1 MQFLLRRRMHLA
13 RRALRE
19 ADPAA
24 TTVTAIA
31 MQCGFWELGH
41 CAAEYRTLFKS
52 RRLSPFA
59 GRPKDARNRLSNFR
73 KFWSKVHSVLSIIW
87 IRCDI

>member
-1 MQFLLRRRMHLA
+1 MGPMRFLLRRRMHLA

-31 MQCGFWELGH
+31 TQFGFWELGRF
-41 CAAEYRTLFKS
+41 AAEYRILFNEPPSATL
-52 RRLSPFA
+52 RRPPEG
-59 GRPKDARNRLSNFR
+59 GRQTALEPGRILAE
-73 KFWSKVHSVLSIIW
+73 IA
-87 IRCDI
+87 

>member
-1 MQFLLRRRMHLA
+1 MGPMRFLLRRRMQLA

-31 MQCGFWELGH
+31 MQYGFWELGRF
-41 CAAEYRTLFKS
+41 AAEYRTLFNEPPS
-52 RRLSPFA
+52 VTLRRPPEGGWQTA
-59 GRPKDARNRLSNFR
+59 REPGRILAE
-73 KFWSKVHSVLSIIW
+73 IA
-87 IRCDI
+87 